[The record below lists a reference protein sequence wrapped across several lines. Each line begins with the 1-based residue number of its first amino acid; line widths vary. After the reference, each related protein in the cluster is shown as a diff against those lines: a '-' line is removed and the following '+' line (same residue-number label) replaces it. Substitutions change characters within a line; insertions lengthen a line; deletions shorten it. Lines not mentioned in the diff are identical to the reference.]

1 MATTFAII
9 KNKKRVNVAHR
20 YGLGGGKVGVKWL
33 DIKLTDALNIF
44 YGVTSLNDVKVIAT
58 DNTAQ
63 GVKTIRDLLKL
74 DKDGGLN
81 NDI

>member
-44 YGVTSLNDVKVIAT
+44 YGVTSLNDGKVTAT

-74 DKDGGLN
+74 DKDGGLK
-81 NDI
+81 